1 MLTIFVKEIRS
12 FLSSLIAYIAIGVF
26 LLAIGLFMWVFKDT
40 NVLDGGY
47 ANIDTLFYMGPWV
60 FIFLISAITM
70 RSFSEEKKAGTIET
84 LTTAPI
90 SDMSIILGKYFAGVV
105 LVLFSLI
112 PTLLYYYTI
121 HQLGYPEGNI
131 DTGAMWGSYLGL
143 LMLGSVFV
151 AIGIFASVITDNQIV
166 SFIIS
171 MFLCFVFYIAF
182 DYLAQLSALQSV
194 SYWIQWV
201 GINKH
206 YESISRGVLDTRDAA
221 YFISAIT
228 VFLLLTKVVFGSR
241 KW

>member
-1 MLTIFVKEIRS
+1 
-12 FLSSLIAYIAIGVF
+12 
-26 LLAIGLFMWVFKDT
+26 
-40 NVLDGGY
+40 
-47 ANIDTLFYMGPWV
+47 
-60 FIFLISAITM
+60 
-70 RSFSEEKKAGTIET
+70 
-84 LTTAPI
+84 
-90 SDMSIILGKYFAGVV
+90 
-105 LVLFSLI
+105 
-112 PTLLYYYTI
+112 
-121 HQLGYPEGNI
+121 
-131 DTGAMWGSYLGL
+131 
-143 LMLGSVFV
+143 
-151 AIGIFASVITDNQIV
+151 
-166 SFIIS
+166 